1 MNNMI
6 SILAATLIA
15 GILYAVVHLSNAWV
29 FQLFEFTPHIS
40 LIYVPA
46 FLRLANVLV
55 LGYVWGTLGTMLG
68 GIFLIF
74 FSDTPFTE
82 YFLNIFVSSLS
93 GLCAFV
99 LFTISFGRSI
109 NIKQGSDWFMLTIIC
124 AFSNTF
130 LHHVLWLAFYPDQL
144 KEASQF
150 IKMILGDMAGT
161 LVGAYLFRFFVIRFN
176 WRMPQP

>member
-1 MNNMI
+1 MNHI
-6 SILAATLIA
+6 IVVLAATFIA
-15 GILYAVVHLSNAWV
+15 GVLYAIAHLSNAWL
-29 FQLFEFTPHIS
+29 FQLLESTPHIS

-74 FSDTPFTE
+74 FSDTPFAE
-82 YFLNIFVSSLS
+82 YFPNILVSSLS

-99 LFTISFGRSI
+99 LFSISFGRSI
-109 NIKQGSDWFMLTIIC
+109 NTKQWSDWLILTIIC
-124 AFSNTF
+124 AFSNTL

-150 IKMILGDMAGT
+150 IKMVLGDMAGT
-161 LVGAYLFRFFVIRFN
+161 LVGAYTFRFFAIKFN
-176 WRMPQP
+176 WRMPKP